1 MPRRIDLPLNVAI
14 SVDMAPMLHAIML
27 PLTIPTPPLQM
38 KFLKLLGEIV
48 EEAHHSAI
56 CVPEQRLQFKRA
68 LECARTAAANSMF
81 QSKVQGRDDAQEPR
95 SPLLPTKA
103 QEAQQARAEP
113 RPQQERSPRAALA
126 TPLSGGCMHP
136 IEEEQPKRRSSKE
149 KKHRRSRAGRGEDF
163 CIPGCSRSEEVEPPS
178 IEDLEEGAPP
188 VERRGT
194 EPNIKAPAEVE
205 LEVDALEDMDPG
217 MQIDEFFMSSELCHK
232 DSEGAEGSFEADFID
247 GEASTKSK
255 IGSASHESSRSRSAS
270 KGRVCKAASLSA
282 RRSSEQSNM
291 AGESEDLAAYLSD
304 ESEHGNGDLSTGH
317 QFPAPKGHSMPRN
330 CEAAVPP
337 TEPDKLRKQPV
348 CQKLTSSIESANRGQ
363 SGAGARPAGD
373 QGIMSS
379 LKRAVFG
386 RAFSTGPPRTDTPPD
401 SVLPVS
407 PDPAEKAWKLRGR
420 HPWELPAVQ
429 AAVWHRSAWC
439 PELAGPGG
447 LKDRRISTEV
457 QS

>member
-81 QSKVQGRDDAQEPR
+81 QSKVQGRDDSQEPR

-113 RPQQERSPRAALA
+113 RPQQQERSPRAALA

-149 KKHRRSRAGRGEDF
+149 KKHRRSRAGRGEDS
-163 CIPGCSRSEEVEPPS
+163 CIPGFSRSEEVDPPS
-178 IEDLEEGAPP
+178 VEDLEEGALP

-194 EPNIKAPAEVE
+194 EPNIKAPAEE
-205 LEVDALEDMDPG
+205 EPEVDALEDMDPG

-255 IGSASHESSRSRSAS
+255 IGSASHESSRSRSGS

-282 RRSSEQSNM
+282 RRSSEQSNL
-291 AGESEDLAAYLSD
+291 AGESEDLAQGLSED
-304 ESEHGNGDLSTGH
+304 EPEHGNGDLSRDVV
-317 QFPAPKGHSMPRN
+317 PAAKGHSMPRS
-330 CEAAVPP
+330 CEAVLAPS
-337 TEPDKLRKQPV
+337 EPDKLRKRPV
-348 CQKLTSSIESANRGQ
+348 RETLTASIESANRG
-363 SGAGARPAGD
+363 AKPAGD

-386 RAFSTGPPRTDTPPD
+386 RAFGTGAACTDTPPD
-401 SVLPVS
+401 SVLPAS
-407 PDPAEKAWKLRGR
+407 PDPAEKARVATNPFFKRRLEAARQASMGASCSSSGSRASLRMI
-420 HPWELPAVQ
+420 P
-429 AAVWHRSAWC
+429 
-439 PELAGPGG
+439 
-447 LKDRRISTEV
+447 
-457 QS
+457 

>member
-56 CVPEQRLQFKRA
+56 CVPEQGLQFKRA

-81 QSKVQGRDDAQEPR
+81 QSKVQGRNDAQEPR

-126 TPLSGGCMHP
+126 TPLGGGCMHP
-136 IEEEQPKRRSSKE
+136 IEEEQQSKRRPSKE

-163 CIPGCSRSEEVEPPS
+163 CIPGFSRSEEVEPPS
-178 IEDLEEGAPP
+178 MEDLEEGAPP

-255 IGSASHESSRSRSAS
+255 IGSASHESSRSRSGS

-291 AGESEDLAAYLSD
+291 AGESEDLAPFLSD
-304 ESEHGNGDLSTGH
+304 EEHGSDDLSRNMGH
-317 QFPAPKGHSMPRN
+317 QWRDALPAAKGHSMPKSR
-330 CEAAVPP
+330 EAVLPP
-337 TEPDKLRKQPV
+337 PSEPDKMRKRPV
-348 CQKLTSSIESANRGQ
+348 CEKLTSSVESASQ
-363 SGAGARPAGD
+363 GASPAGD

-386 RAFSTGPPRTDTPPD
+386 RAFSTGPPRADTPPD
-401 SVLPVS
+401 SVLPTS
-407 PDPAEKAWKLRGR
+407 PDPAEKARVATNPFFKRRLEAAR
-420 HPWELPAVQ
+420 Q
-429 AAVWHRSAWC
+429 ASMGASCSSSGSRASLGMV
-439 PELAGPGG
+439 P
-447 LKDRRISTEV
+447 
-457 QS
+457 